1 MLGMN
6 YVIPYAKHRTNTGSG
21 AGVPLILKSKGLANG
36 EGLYGDCF
44 NLPIKQ
50 GGVWLKE
57 AEMESMLTSTLVEL
71 SKIPKKFIITRLNLG
86 PKAVPDELFLN
97 IFARHSLP
105 SNVKLNGVWARTL
118 VPESPFVL
126 SVIDLRGQKCEL
138 SVTEKVSLLLGNVS
152 GEVAILSDSPYTTFP
167 KCQYQAKML
176 NADYDNDGRVAG
188 RLLNFEQLQLSNA
201 AALLIDE
208 STKPERLQQ
217 VLHWCELYQI
227 KVRKIDARH
236 SQQ

>member
-36 EGLYGDCF
+36 EGLCGDCF

-57 AEMESMLTSTLVEL
+57 AEMESMLTNTLAEI
-71 SKIPKKFIITRLNLG
+71 SNIQRKFIITRLNLG

-118 VPESPFVL
+118 VPESPLVL
-126 SVIDLRGQKCEL
+126 SIIDLRGQKCEICL
-138 SVTEKVSLLLGNVS
+138 TEKVSLLLANQS
-152 GEVAILSDSPYTTFP
+152 GETAILSDSPYAKFP
-167 KCQYQAKML
+167 RCQHHTKIL
-176 NADYDNDGRVAG
+176 NADYDNDGRAAG

-227 KVRKIDARH
+227 NVRRLDARH
-236 SQQ
+236 KQ

>member
-21 AGVPLILKSKGLANG
+21 AGVPLILKSKGLASG
-36 EGLYGDCF
+36 EGLCGDCF

-57 AEMESMLTSTLVEL
+57 AEMESMLTNTLAE
-71 SKIPKKFIITRLNLG
+71 IGNIQRKFIITRLNLG

-105 SNVKLNGVWARTL
+105 SNVKLNGVWAKTL

-126 SVIDLRGQKCEL
+126 SVIDLRGQKCEICL
-138 SVTEKVSLLLGNVS
+138 TEKVSLLLANQS
-152 GEVAILSDSPYTTFP
+152 GETAILSDSPYAKFP
-167 KCQYQAKML
+167 RCQYQTKIL
-176 NADYDNDGRVAG
+176 NADYDNDGRAAG

-227 KVRKIDARH
+227 NVRRLDARH
-236 SQQ
+236 KQ